1 MTTIRVEGPNSLR
14 VARST
19 GTGRLFAALTAGL
32 ALAGCVTQ
40 LAGPPKDL
48 HRPPPAA
55 ASAPAASGTFA
66 AMEAAIANAHGPTQS
81 GFTIIDRNEN
91 ALRLR
96 LALIDSAKSSLDL
109 QYYVWFGDDLGTMMM
124 KRVMD
129 AADRGVRVRILID
142 DLNSLMRDAGTVEV
156 RDDLLAMI
164 DAHPNIELRVFNPWT
179 QRDLAGRI
187 GEAVTDTA
195 RMNQRMHNKQV
206 IADNRAVIM
215 GGRNLGDEYFGLSE
229 DFNFHD
235 LDVLGIGPVARQ
247 ASAVFDLFWNSPWLL
262 AIGDLDLKYS
272 REQAT
277 QAYEQMVAEV
287 AASHSLSGFP
297 AVPQDWTDKWREVA
311 AQLAYGEST
320 VHTDV
325 PTDDGIRQEMIE
337 VIFGLGAS
345 AQKELT
351 IENAYII
358 PNDRFIEGLK
368 TLKARGVQTRMITNS
383 LASHD
388 VPAVNSH
395 YKKWRKP
402 LIESTDGLYEMRHD
416 AAIKPVVADTPPTV
430 SKFMGLHSKGMVVD
444 RERVYIG
451 SMNFDPR
458 SANINT
464 EMGVLIV
471 SPELGQ
477 RLAALFER
485 DMRPENTWH
494 VELTPRGSIIWVDDK
509 ETVTRQ
515 PARNFWQRVED
526 VFFMAFPSDLY

>member
-1 MTTIRVEGPNSLR
+1 MAAR
-14 VARST
+14 VARPT
-19 GTGRLFAALTAGL
+19 WPGRLAAALGVGV

-40 LAGPPKDL
+40 PAGPPKNL

-55 ASAPAASGTFA
+55 ASAPATTGTFA
-66 AMEAAIANAHGPTQS
+66 AMEAAIATAHGPTQS

-156 RDDLLAMI
+156 RDDVLAMI
-164 DAHPNIELRVFNPWT
+164 DAHPNIELRLFNPWT

-187 GEAVTDTA
+187 GQAVTDTA
-195 RMNQRMHNKQV
+195 RMNQRMHNKAI
-206 IADNRAVIM
+206 IADNRAVIL

-229 DFNFHD
+229 SFNFHD

-262 AIGDLDLKYS
+262 AIEDLDLKYS
-272 REQAT
+272 RQQAT
-277 QAYEQMVAEV
+277 QAYERMVGDV
-287 AASHSLSGFP
+287 AQSRALSGFP
-297 AVPQDWTDKWREVA
+297 ATPQDWTGKWQEVA
-311 AQLAYGEST
+311 GQLAYGEST

-325 PTDDGIRQEMIE
+325 PTEDGIRQEMVE
-337 VIFGLGAS
+337 VIYGLGAS
-345 AQKELT
+345 ARKELI

-368 TLKARGVQTRMITNS
+368 TLKARGVQTRIITNS

-402 LIESTDGLYEMRHD
+402 LLESTDGLYEMRHD

-458 SANINT
+458 SAHINT

-494 VELTPRGSIIWVDDK
+494 VELTPQGSIIWVNDEK
-509 ETVTRQ
+509 TVTRQ
-515 PARNFWQRVED
+515 PARNTWQRVED

>member
-1 MTTIRVEGPNSLR
+1 MTTDRSAGATLTKA
-14 VARST
+14 ARPS
-19 GTGRLFAALTAGL
+19 GARLPIALLVAGL
-32 ALAGCVTQ
+32 ALSGCMTRS
-40 LAGPPKDL
+40 AGPPKDL

-66 AMEAAIANAHGPTQS
+66 AMEAAIAASHGPTQS

-164 DAHPNIELRVFNPWT
+164 DAHPNIELRLFNPWT

-187 GEAVTDTA
+187 GQAVTDTA
-195 RMNQRMHNKQV
+195 RMNQRMHNKAI
-206 IADNRAVIM
+206 IADNRAVIL

-229 DFNFHD
+229 SFNFHD

-272 REQAT
+272 RQQAT
-277 QAYEQMVAEV
+277 QAYERMVGDV
-287 AASHSLSGFP
+287 AQSRALSGFP
-297 AVPQDWTDKWREVA
+297 ATPQDWTGKWQEVA
-311 AQLAYGEST
+311 GQLAYGEST

-325 PTDDGIRQEMIE
+325 PTEDGIRQEMVE
-337 VIFGLGAS
+337 VIYGLGAS
-345 AQKELT
+345 ARKELI

-368 TLKARGVQTRMITNS
+368 TLKARGVQTRIITNS

-402 LIESTDGLYEMRHD
+402 LLESTDGLYEMRHD

-458 SANINT
+458 SAHINT

-494 VELTPRGSIIWVDDK
+494 VELTPQGSIIWVNDEK
-509 ETVTRQ
+509 TVTRQ
-515 PARNFWQRVED
+515 PARNTWQRVED

>member
-1 MTTIRVEGPNSLR
+1 MAAR
-14 VARST
+14 VART
-19 GTGRLFAALTAGL
+19 ARAGRLAAALGVGL

-40 LAGPPKDL
+40 PAGPPKNL
-48 HRPPPAA
+48 HRPPPVA
-55 ASAPAASGTFA
+55 ASAPSTTGTFA
-66 AMEAAIANAHGPTQS
+66 AMEAAIATTHGPTQS

-156 RDDLLAMI
+156 RDDVLAMI
-164 DAHPNIELRVFNPWT
+164 DAHPNIELRLFNPWT

-195 RMNQRMHNKQV
+195 RMNQRMHNKAI

-229 DFNFHD
+229 SFNFHD

-277 QAYEQMVAEV
+277 QAYDKMVAEV
-287 AASHSLSGFP
+287 AASRALSAFP
-297 AVPQDWTDKWREVA
+297 TTPQDWSDKWREVA
-311 AQLAYGEST
+311 GQLAYGEST

-325 PTDDGIRQEMIE
+325 PTEDGIRQEMIE
-337 VIFGLGAS
+337 GARP
-345 AQKELT
+345 AR
-351 IENAYII
+351 APPARAGRCRCRHRP
-358 PNDRFIEGLK
+358 PN
-368 TLKARGVQTRMITNS
+368 
-383 LASHD
+383 
-388 VPAVNSH
+388 
-395 YKKWRKP
+395 
-402 LIESTDGLYEMRHD
+402 
-416 AAIKPVVADTPPTV
+416 TPPRT
-430 SKFMGLHSKGMVVD
+430 SGC
-444 RERVYIG
+444 RWAA
-451 SMNFDPR
+451 P
-458 SANINT
+458 A
-464 EMGVLIV
+464 
-471 SPELGQ
+471 Q
-477 RLAALFER
+477 RAG
-485 DMRPENTWH
+485 W
-494 VELTPRGSIIWVDDK
+494 
-509 ETVTRQ
+509 
-515 PARNFWQRVED
+515 
-526 VFFMAFPSDLY
+526 

>member
-1 MTTIRVEGPNSLR
+1 MATR
-14 VARST
+14 VARPAWP
-19 GTGRLFAALTAGL
+19 GRLAAALGVGV

-40 LAGPPKDL
+40 PAGPPKNL

-55 ASAPAASGTFA
+55 ASAPATTGTFA
-66 AMEAAIANAHGPTQS
+66 AMEAAIATAHGPTQS

-124 KRVMD
+124 KRVTD

-156 RDDLLAMI
+156 RDDVLAMI
-164 DAHPNIELRVFNPWT
+164 DAHPNIELRLFNPWT

-195 RMNQRMHNKQV
+195 RMNQRMHNKAI
-206 IADNRAVIM
+206 IADNRAVIL

-229 DFNFHD
+229 SFNFHD

-272 REQAT
+272 RQQAT
-277 QAYEQMVAEV
+277 QAYERMVGDV
-287 AASHSLSGFP
+287 AQSRALSGFP
-297 AVPQDWTDKWREVA
+297 ATPQDWTGKWQEVA
-311 AQLAYGEST
+311 GQLAYGEST

-325 PTDDGIRQEMIE
+325 PTEDGIRQEMVE
-337 VIFGLGAS
+337 VIYGLGAS
-345 AQKELT
+345 ARKELI

-368 TLKARGVQTRMITNS
+368 TLKARGVQTRIITNS

-402 LIESTDGLYEMRHD
+402 LLESTDGLYEMRHD

-458 SANINT
+458 SAHINT

-494 VELTPRGSIIWVDDK
+494 VELTPQGSIIWVNDEK
-509 ETVTRQ
+509 TVTRQ
-515 PARNFWQRVED
+515 PARNTWQRVED